1 MKKIWSDFIKS
12 STRESNAR
20 DFYNAYKFAFQG
32 DLARAFEQFN
42 LFMYLPVRMTYD
54 TLLPVLTK
62 CRTPLLYADLY
73 YTRIFRPKFG
83 TPNYRV

>member
-32 DLARAFEQFN
+32 DLARAFIIIQNE
-42 LFMYLPVRMTYD
+42 LFY
-54 TLLPVLTK
+54 
-62 CRTPLLYADLY
+62 
-73 YTRIFRPKFG
+73 F
-83 TPNYRV
+83 

>member
-32 DLARAFEQFN
+32 DLARAFNKMSLIAHKNANCAQ
-42 LFMYLPVRMTYD
+42 
-54 TLLPVLTK
+54 
-62 CRTPLLYADLY
+62 
-73 YTRIFRPKFG
+73 
-83 TPNYRV
+83 

>member
-32 DLARAFEQFN
+32 DLTRAIGEN
-42 LFMYLPVRMTYD
+42 YGVYTY
-54 TLLPVLTK
+54 T
-62 CRTPLLYADLY
+62 YSM
-73 YTRIFRPKFG
+73 
-83 TPNYRV
+83 

>member
-32 DLARAFEQFN
+32 DLTRAFEILVVFKIMVV
-42 LFMYLPVRMTYD
+42 FE
-54 TLLPVLTK
+54 
-62 CRTPLLYADLY
+62 
-73 YTRIFRPKFG
+73 IG
-83 TPNYRV
+83 GH

>member
-32 DLARAFEQFN
+32 DLARAN
-42 LFMYLPVRMTYD
+42 LLGWFKHLFIN
-54 TLLPVLTK
+54 L
-62 CRTPLLYADLY
+62 
-73 YTRIFRPKFG
+73 RI
-83 TPNYRV
+83 Y